1 MNLIGK
7 WKTKEILSFS
17 AENGMEWKTLDEL
30 AAMGEDED
38 SLSPYR
44 NSLIVF
50 NEDGTMETLMPVPE
64 DFTKEQIDALIAEGN
79 EVRDGMAVIDKKKWK
94 TEDGKNLCNSDVE
107 GEIYE
112 VCHLLNRCR
121 SQNDDVVIAVTTA
134 TGSLE
139 IITL

>member
-7 WKTKEILSFS
+7 WKTKEILRFS

-79 EVRDGMAVIDKKKWK
+79 EVRNGMAVIDKKKWK

-107 GEIYE
+107 GEIFGEE
-112 VCHLLNRCR
+112 V
-121 SQNDDVVIAVTTA
+121 SPWAEIKEVDDMI
-134 TGSLE
+134 E
-139 IITL
+139 IEFVRYGRAD